1 MPKPHDEDLFEST
14 KMTFGE
20 HLEELRAALFK
31 SLIALVLGF
40 LLGLLLARYV
50 VVWIQG
56 PLEVALVDY
65 YQNVDEA
72 KRLTLIEQLK
82 EEGAAIPAFLQ
93 REGDQDEDT
102 DMRFEEV
109 YLDPQELLAEL
120 HRIYPRQ
127 FPTTAESGQ
136 QTGPAN
142 LGDRHAAGTRQSP
155 KNASRNHAEGPARP
169 VGDARRNGDAGPS
182 SLGRANPAAGSKNAA
197 AGKRSPSDVAGPHL
211 LRIVV
216 GRTGQDEERTQ
227 TKSFS
232 VHEPF
237 MIYIK
242 AALLTAVVLSS
253 PLVFYFIWQFVAA
266 GLYPHER
273 QYVYVFMPF
282 SLGLFLA
289 GAALAFFVVFR
300 FVLAF
305 LFSFNSWL
313 GIDPDPRI
321 SEWLGFVILLPLG
334 FGISFQL
341 PLVMLF
347 LERIGIFS
355 VQDYLSKWRLAVLIV
370 AVLSMLLTPADP
382 TSMIL
387 MEVPLT
393 LLYFGG
399 ILLCKLMPRR
409 TNPFGDATG

>member
-1 MPKPHDEDLFEST
+1 MAKQYDEDLFEST

-31 SLIALVLGF
+31 SLIAIVVGF
-40 LLGLLLARYV
+40 LVGLLVGRYV

-56 PLEVALVDY
+56 PLEEALTEY
-65 YQNVDEA
+65 YRGIDEE
-72 KRLTLIEQLK
+72 KRVELVERLEAQ
-82 EEGAAIPAFLQ
+82 GAPIPAFLQ
-93 REGDQDEDT
+93 REQGEGAET
-102 DMRFEEV
+102 DLQFEEV
-109 YLDPQELLAEL
+109 FVDPQELLAEL
-120 HRIYPRQ
+120 RRAYPDLV
-127 FPTTAESGQ
+127 PKD
-136 QTGPAN
+136 AN
-142 LGDRHAAGTRQSP
+142 GKPAGTAKGTSP
-155 KNASRNHAEGPARP
+155 R
-169 VGDARRNGDAGPS
+169 
-182 SLGRANPAAGSKNAA
+182 
-197 AGKRSPSDVAGPHL
+197 L
-211 LRIVV
+211 LRIVIARA
-216 GRTGQDEERTQ
+216 GSDQERTQ
-227 TKSFS
+227 TKSLS

-237 MIYIK
+237 IIYVK
-242 AALLTAVVLSS
+242 AALLTGAILSS
-253 PLVFYFIWQFVAA
+253 PLVFFFIWQFVAA

-273 QYVYVFMPF
+273 QYVYIFMPF

-300 FVLAF
+300 YVLAF

-321 SEWLGFVILLPLG
+321 SEWLGFVIMLPLG

-355 VQDYLSKWRLAVLIV
+355 VEAYMSKWRVAVLVV
-370 AVLSMLLTPADP
+370 AVLSMVLTPADP

-393 LLYFGG
+393 ALYFGG

-409 TNPFGDATG
+409 TSPVGPAGATA